1 MSEEEW
7 QRLFSNVSAL
17 ESAPLYID
25 ETPALSVLTLEQN
38 AEDW

>member
-7 QRLFSNVSAL
+7 QRLFSNVAL
-17 ESAPLYID
+17 ENAPLYID
-25 ETPALSVLTLEQN
+25 ETPALSVYLISVQN